1 MQNDVFHIKENHIQA
16 AEMVFKEIFEKS
28 SEKGKFIIAIA
39 GEVSSGKTTMAY
51 LLGRLMKMNGVKS
64 KIIDCVDFYKVPP
77 VERRVYREKHGLETI
92 GVDEYNWTKIEST
105 IKGFR
110 AGKAVEMPLV
120 DLLTDEVDSVK
131 TNFMDVQVLLI
142 SGLYAFYCK
151 DVDYKIFMELTY
163 RETYE
168 AQVYTGKEVMDS
180 FRKKILEKE
189 HKAVQKQK
197 NDADIYIDFNK
208 FLDTYHL

>member
-16 AEMVFKEIFEKS
+16 AEMVFDKIFERA
-28 SEKGKFIIAIA
+28 GKKKYIITIA
-39 GEVSSGKTTMAY
+39 GDVSSGKTTLAY
-51 LLGRLMKMNGVKS
+51 LLGRMMKMDGVKS
-64 KIIDCVDFYKVPP
+64 KILDLVDFYKVPP
-77 VERRVYREKHGLETI
+77 YERRAYREQHGLDTI
-92 GVDEYNWTKIEST
+92 GVDEYDWDMIEATLKS
-105 IKGFR
+105 FR
-110 AGKAVEMPLV
+110 NGNSVKLPLV
-120 DLLTDEVDSVK
+120 DLLTDEVDTIN
-131 TNFMDVQVLLI
+131 TNFKDVQVLII
-142 SGLYAFYCK
+142 SGLYAFHCN

-168 AQVYTGKEVMDS
+168 AQKYTGKEVMDS

-197 NDADIYIDFNK
+197 NDADIYIDFNT

>member
-16 AEMVFKEIFEKS
+16 AEMIFNEIFERAGK
-28 SEKGKFIIAIA
+28 KKFIVAIA
-39 GEVSSGKTTMAY
+39 GEVSSGKTTLAY
-51 LLGRLMKMNGVKS
+51 LLGRMMKMKGIKS
-64 KIIDCVDFYKVPP
+64 KILDCVDFYKVPP
-77 VERRVYREKHGLETI
+77 IERRAYREKNGMETI
-92 GVDEYNWTKIEST
+92 GVDEYDWDKIEST

-110 AGKAVEMPLV
+110 AGKTVEIPLV
-120 DLLTDEVDSVK
+120 DLLTDEVDLIR
-131 TNFMDVQVLLI
+131 TDFQDIQVLII

-151 DVDYKIFMELTY
+151 DVDHKIFMELTY

-168 AQVYTGKEVMDS
+168 AQKYTGKEVMDS

-197 NDADIYIDFNK
+197 NDADIYIDFNS
-208 FLDTYHL
+208 FLDSYHL